1 MTTILVIG
9 ATGSIGRHVVG
20 EATASELQ
28 VRAVTRDRGCAR
40 RMLGD
45 VDLVEGDLTNPASVA
60 PALVGVD
67 AAILTHG
74 GDSAPERVYYGAVAA
89 LLDALGD
96 RRLPIAL
103 MSSINVTRASG
114 PYTDLMNWKR
124 RGERLLRMSGQP
136 YTIVRPGW
144 FDNISGTVQ
153 RLVLQQG
160 THEPKARSAVTTS
173 PRPCSRPCSIRAR
186 RAAPWRRSRYPVIPS
201 PTGRRCSPPPT
212 PIPPARR
219 TASSIPTTCPCG
231 PSRTASG
238 LTSLASA
245 GPNPRPR
252 PAPHTTEGTRVN
264 PPTQHTQ
271 PATVHTFARRDHT
284 WQAAESVATTW

>member
-28 VRAVTRDRGCAR
+28 VRAVTRDRGRAR

-160 THEPKARSAVTTS
+160 DTRAQGAVRCDHVAQALLAAVLHPSAQGRTVEAFSIPGDPVSDWSALFAATHPDTPGSPDGVLDPDNLPLRAEPDRVRADIARFRG
-173 PRPCSRPCSIRAR
+173 PQ
-186 RAAPWRRSRYPVIPS
+186 
-201 PTGRRCSPPPT
+201 PT
-212 PIPPARR
+212 PS
-219 TASSIPTTCPCG
+219 T
-231 PSRTASG
+231 
-238 LTSLASA
+238 
-245 GPNPRPR
+245 R
-252 PAPHTTEGTRVN
+252 PAH
-264 PPTQHTQ
+264 
-271 PATVHTFARRDHT
+271 D
-284 WQAAESVATTW
+284 